1 MNEGA
6 GTITFTV
13 TKSGATAV
21 GATVGYAVTPDTAG
35 TPTDYTAGTSP
46 LTGTLS
52 FAAGETTK
60 TITLNVTNDTI
71 LELTERFNVD
81 LSSPTNATILDG
93 HGVGTI
99 IDNDPAAGAPI
110 TLEVDEA
117 AMSTAGATGSNPS
130 LTTEVDNSP
139 TLSFT
144 AAGFNLVSFAF
155 SNDISG
161 LITDLNGD
169 ASQDIF
175 WVRDSGTQIS
185 GYLDSA
191 HTLLADRLTLSGLGT
206 IAAGTTGSVT
216 VTETLSDNLKHLT
229 ANGAQ
234 VSSLGNV
241 GVIATD
247 TNGDTATGTVNLTV
261 KDDTPKA
268 DLVAQSVV
276 ATAAKT
282 NVMVILDLSGSM
294 DTAAPGLT
302 GLSRLDVAKAAINEL
317 LEQYDNRGDV
327 MVRIVTFATNGAEV
341 GSVWMTVDQAKAAVA
356 ALETLNNTN
365 YDAALL
371 TAMGAFT
378 DAGKLTGAGVQNVSY
393 FLSDGDPTANTDW
406 PATVDGPLPGL
417 DPVLTQNGIQPT
429 EQLAWESF
437 LTTNNIISFALGIPA
452 VATPAN
458 LNPIA
463 FDPAAGTQLADT
475 PIIVTDLAQLAS
487 TLVFSMPPVN
497 GGFVAGVNGGIVW
510 QFRRRWR
517 LLAVDH
523 GRRDHLH
530 LSTRRLTPSRT
541 LARSQPMFRGPK
553 RSPSTPT
560 QAPPAA
566 SWPL

>member
-1 MNEGA
+1 M
-6 GTITFTV
+6 
-13 TKSGATAV
+13 
-21 GATVGYAVTPDTAG
+21 
-35 TPTDYTAGTSP
+35 
-46 LTGTLS
+46 
-52 FAAGETTK
+52 
-60 TITLNVTNDTI
+60 TNDTI

-117 AMSTAGATGSNPS
+117 ALSTAGATGSNPS

-161 LITDLNGD
+161 LVTDLNGD

-185 GYLDSA
+185 GYLDGA
-191 HTLLADRLTLSGLGT
+191 HTLLADRLTLSGPGT

-241 GVIATD
+241 GVVATD
-247 TNGDTATGTVNLTV
+247 TNGNTATGTVNLTV

-341 GSVWMTVDQAKAAVA
+341 GAVWMTVDQAKAAVA
-356 ALETLNNTN
+356 ALRL
-365 YDAALL
+365 
-371 TAMGAFT
+371 
-378 DAGKLTGAGVQNVSY
+378 
-393 FLSDGDPTANTDW
+393 
-406 PATVDGPLPGL
+406 PAT
-417 DPVLTQNGIQPT
+417 PT
-429 EQLAWESF
+429 MTPRFSPRWE
-437 LTTNNIISFALGIPA
+437 
-452 VATPAN
+452 
-458 LNPIA
+458 
-463 FDPAAGTQLADT
+463 
-475 PIIVTDLAQLAS
+475 
-487 TLVFSMPPVN
+487 
-497 GGFVAGVNGGIVW
+497 
-510 QFRRRWR
+510 
-517 LLAVDH
+517 H
-523 GRRDHLH
+523 
-530 LSTRRLTPSRT
+530 SRT
-541 LARSQPMFRGPK
+541 TTS
-553 RSPSTPT
+553 
-560 QAPPAA
+560 
-566 SWPL
+566 